1 MRVICAYKTVL
12 NPCLELFLYDPHT
25 GELTWHVDTA
35 GYEIIE
41 TEDLGAARLT
51 NLDANFYRPEKQ
63 ETYYA
68 RRGVVRA
75 KGGEL
80 RSYKPVT
87 DTPGLARRL
96 AGLYDEDPLLNRPT
110 DTDVLDFVSGHG
122 LLSAGAE
129 MPVRDVLYTS
139 KYLYL
144 FAVAIDSGDKHG
156 ARQLFNERVLP
167 TITVRLVG
175 SKTGR
180 PTANWTL
187 EPRPTNLISV
197 AWLQMAQEL
206 THGKSLKKCAAPDCL
221 EWFPERANKR
231 FCNNRCKMAFHNAKK
246 LQRSD

>member
-1 MRVICAYKTVL
+1 M
-12 NPCLELFLYDPHT
+12 YDQLT
-25 GELTWHVDTA
+25 GELTWHVDMA

-41 TEDLGAARLT
+41 TENLGSAQQT
-51 NLDANFYRPEKQ
+51 NLDANFYRPDKQ
-63 ETYYA
+63 EAYYA
-68 RRGVVRA
+68 RRGAVRA

-80 RSYKPVT
+80 RSYKPSI
-87 DTPGLARRL
+87 DAPGLARRL

-110 DTDVLDFVSGHG
+110 DADVLDFVSRYG
-122 LLSAGAE
+122 LLSAGTE
-129 MPVRDVLYTS
+129 MPIRDVIYTS

-144 FAVAIDSGDKHG
+144 FSVAIDSADKHR

-187 EPRPTNLISV
+187 EPKPTDLISA

-221 EWFPERANKR
+221 EWFPERTNKR
-231 FCNNRCKMAFHNAKK
+231 FCNNRCKMAFRNAQKH
-246 LQRSD
+246 QQSD

>member
-1 MRVICAYKTVL
+1 
-12 NPCLELFLYDPHT
+12 LYEQVT
-25 GELTWHVDTA
+25 GDLTWQVDTA
-35 GYEIIE
+35 GYEVVQTNE
-41 TEDLGAARLT
+41 AEAAT
-51 NLDANFYRPEKQ
+51 KTAPDADFFRPEKQ
-63 ETYYA
+63 EAYYA

-75 KGGEL
+75 KGGKL
-80 RSYKPVT
+80 RSYKPVA
-87 DTPGLARRL
+87 DAPGLARRL

-110 DTDVLDFVSGHG
+110 DADVLDFVCDYG
-122 LLSAGAE
+122 LLRAGRE
-129 MPVRDVLYTS
+129 MPVRDVIYTS

-144 FAVAIDSGDKHG
+144 FSVAIDSGDKHG

-167 TITVRLVG
+167 KMTVRLVG

-187 EPRPTNLISV
+187 EPRPTNLISA

-231 FCNNRCKMAFHNAKK
+231 FCNNRCKMAFHNAQK

>member
-1 MRVICAYKTVL
+1 MSNT
-12 NPCLELFLYDPHT
+12 CLEPILYDLLT
-25 GELTWHVDTA
+25 GELTWHMDAA

-41 TEDLGAARLT
+41 TENLGVAQRT
-51 NLDANFYRPEKQ
+51 KLDANFYRPEKQ
-63 ETYYA
+63 EAYYA
-68 RRGVVRA
+68 NRGVVRA
-75 KGGEL
+75 QGGEL

-96 AGLYDEDPLLNRPT
+96 AGLYDEDPFLNRPT
-110 DTDVLDFVSGHG
+110 DADVLEFVSDYG
-122 LLSAGAE
+122 LLSAGTE
-129 MPVRDVLYTS
+129 MPVRDVIYTS

-144 FAVAIDSGDKHG
+144 FSVAMDAGDKHG

-167 TITVRLVG
+167 TMTVRLVG

-187 EPRPTNLISV
+187 EPKPINLISA

-221 EWFPERANKR
+221 EWFPERRNKR
-231 FCNNRCKMAFHNAKK
+231 FCGNRCKMSFRNFQND
-246 LQRSD
+246 LQHQSA

>member
-1 MRVICAYKTVL
+1 MS
-12 NPCLELFLYDPHT
+12 NSCLEPILYDLLT
-25 GELTWHVDTA
+25 GELTWYVDLA
-35 GYEIIE
+35 GYEIVE
-41 TEDLGAARLT
+41 TENLRAAQQA
-51 NLDANFYRPEKQ
+51 NLDANFYRPDKQ
-63 ETYYA
+63 EAYYA

-80 RSYKPVT
+80 RSYKPSI

-96 AGLYDEDPLLNRPT
+96 AGLYDESPVLNRPT
-110 DTDVLDFVSGHG
+110 DADVLDFVSRYG
-122 LLSAGAE
+122 LLSAGTE
-129 MPVRDVLYTS
+129 MPVRDVIYTS

-144 FAVAIDSGDKHG
+144 FAAAVDSDKKHD

-167 TITVRLVG
+167 SMTVRLVG

-187 EPRPTNLISV
+187 EPKPTDLISA

-221 EWFPERANKR
+221 EWFPERTNKR
-231 FCNNRCKMAFHNAKK
+231 FCGNRCKMAFHNAKK
-246 LQRSD
+246 HQRSD